1 VSVGYKPYGSYG
13 LAPIPGL
20 PPVPA
25 HWLPIRLRFLI
36 DQIEQGWS
44 PQCANHPAAPDDWGV
59 LKVGCVNGDAFNP
72 LENKQLPADLAPETR
87 YEIQHGDILM
97 SRANTRELL
106 GSAALV
112 EQPRPRLLL
121 CDKLYRLRVRD
132 SVDRRFLVHSLR
144 SRLSR
149 MQYEMGATGASGSM
163 QNVGQDTIKDLWVYL
178 PPGDEQQAI
187 SRFLTQKAAQIDALI
202 AKKQALLAKLAEKRT
217 ALIRQAVTKG
227 LDPLAPTRES
237 GVEWIGS
244 IPAHWDCGNLRRFA
258 QMKTG
263 HTPSRSEAEYWLDCS
278 IPWFSLADVW
288 QLRDGKRKYLGDT
301 KELISSLG
309 LRNSAA
315 ELLPAGTV
323 VFSRTASVGFSG
335 IMPVPM
341 ATTQDFWNWICGK
354 KLMPDY
360 LLLVFRSMRQ
370 EIGRITSGSTHKTVY
385 QGDAASLRVCV
396 PPLSEQAKIV
406 EFVESQTATIDGLS
420 EKVVAAIDRLKEYRS
435 SLITHAV
442 TGQID
447 VRQVPIPED
456 PHHA

>member
-1 VSVGYKPYGSYG
+1 MAGYKPYPIYQTTTSPWQARIPSHWSLVRLKDLVSY
-13 LAPIPGL
+13 
-20 PPVPA
+20 
-25 HWLPIRLRFLI
+25 
-36 DQIEQGWS
+36 
-44 PQCANHPAAPDDWGV
+44 NDDS
-59 LKVGCVNGDAFNP
+59 LDEHTDPN
-72 LENKQLPADLAPETR
+72 
-87 YEIQHGDILM
+87 YEIEYVDIGSLSHLGGVSSSETLSFDKAPSRARRIVKHGDILI
-97 SRANTRELL
+97 STVRTYLKAIAAISNPPANMIASTGFAVLRPKANINAQFVGYLL
-106 GSAALV
+106 QTDGFVGEVVARSVGVSYPAINASDLV
-112 EQPRPRLLL
+112 RIAVAEPPLEEQQ
-121 CDKLYRLRVRD
+121 
-132 SVDRRFLVHSLR
+132 SIASFLVHK
-144 SRLSR
+144 
-149 MQYEMGATGASGSM
+149 T
-163 QNVGQDTIKDLWVYL
+163 
-178 PPGDEQQAI
+178 
-187 SRFLTQKAAQIDALI
+187 AQIDVLI

-217 ALIRQAVTKG
+217 ALIRQVVTKG

-263 HTPSRSEAEYWLDCS
+263 HTPSRSEAEYWLDCC

-288 QLRDGKRKYLGDT
+288 QLRDGKRKYLGNT

-420 EKVVAAIDRLKEYRS
+420 EKVVAAIDRLQEYRS

-447 VRQVPIPED
+447 VRQMPIPEAL
-456 PHHA
+456 HHA